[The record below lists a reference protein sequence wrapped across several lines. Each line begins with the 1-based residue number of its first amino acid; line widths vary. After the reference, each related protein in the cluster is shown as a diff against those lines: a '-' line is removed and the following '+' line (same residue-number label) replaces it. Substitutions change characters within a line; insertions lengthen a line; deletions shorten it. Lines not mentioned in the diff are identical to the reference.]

1 MTKDIILTIPLS
13 LAQEMKLPPDTIRE
27 ELMSE
32 LAVSLYQRWIIT
44 TAQACRLSG
53 LDRFQ
58 FEELLGKRQIP
69 IHYSEEDLD
78 QDIRYA
84 TGNL

>member
-32 LAVSLYQRWIIT
+32 LAVSLYQQWIIT
-44 TAQACRLSG
+44 AAQACRLSG

>member
-1 MTKDIILTIPLS
+1 MTEDIVLTIPSS

-32 LAVSLYQRWIIT
+32 LAVSLYQRGIIT
-44 TAQACRLSG
+44 SAQACSLSG

-58 FEELLGKRQIP
+58 FEELLWKRQMP
-69 IHYSEEDLD
+69 VHYSEEDLEK
-78 QDIRYA
+78 DIRYA

>member
-1 MTKDIILTIPLS
+1 MDRP
-13 LAQEMKLPPDTIRE
+13 
-27 ELMSE
+27 
-32 LAVSLYQRWIIT
+32 
-44 TAQACRLSG
+44 CRHRPCRHRTDF
-53 LDRFQ
+53 LDHRDLQPVRQ